1 VADSLVILERG
12 DGWFAVEKPPGV
24 LSVPGKSESD
34 CAVSRV
40 SAMGVSAFVREVHR
54 LDMETSGVMVVALDA
69 ETHRALSMQ
78 FERGTVVKSYI
89 ALVEGEVGGKSGWID
104 VPIRADI
111 EDRPRQVVDRANGKP
126 SVTRWERMGV
136 ERVDGRVVTRL
147 RLEPETGRTHQLRVH
162 CACAEGLGA
171 PIAGD
176 SLYGDGTSAPRLML
190 HAWRIAFDDPATMRR
205 VVIESAVPF

>member
-1 VADSLVILERG
+1 VADSLVIIERG
-12 DGWFAVEKPPGV
+12 DGWLAVEKPSGV

-34 CAVSRV
+34 CVVSRAR
-40 SAMGVSAFVREVHR
+40 AMGEREFVREVHR
-54 LDMETSGVMVVALDA
+54 LDMETSGVMLVALDA

-89 ALVEGEVGGKSGWID
+89 ALVEGEVTGAMGWID

-111 EDRPRQVVDRANGKP
+111 EDRPRQVVDHTLGKP
-126 SVTRWERMGV
+126 SVTRWERMGS
-136 ERVDGRVVTRL
+136 ETLGGRVVTRV
-147 RLEPETGRTHQLRVH
+147 RLDPETGRTHQLRVH

-176 SLYGDGTSAPRLML
+176 SLYGDGGSAPRLML
-190 HAWRIAFDDPATMRR
+190 HAWRIAFDDAEGRR
-205 VVIESAVPF
+205 VVVESPMPF